1 MLRAVRA
8 ARAHY
13 AGMLIHAGFVCLA
26 LGVTGSSLGTRQQD
40 FTMHAG
46 QTISWAGHQ
55 LRLVGLHQRRLTDKL
70 IGEAELEVCRDGQV
84 LATLRPAQH
93 FHLHGQQWTTEVA
106 IHSSWS
112 GDVYTILH
120 STDAEGSVRLTFVH
134 NPLMRWLWLG
144 GCLMG
149 LGAAIRLWPARQMSL
164 AMAIPISASRQQ
176 PESGR
181 RAVAAASLLLMI
193 FSCEQTAGGLAEGC
207 FQAAAGSAEPA
218 QVARYSE

>member
-1 MLRAVRA
+1 
-8 ARAHY
+8 
-13 AGMLIHAGFVCLA
+13 
-26 LGVTGSSLGTRQQD
+26 
-40 FTMHAG
+40 
-46 QTISWAGHQ
+46 
-55 LRLVGLHQRRLTDKL
+55 VGIHQRRGPDRL

-120 STDAEGSVRLTFVH
+120 NSDAQGSVRLTFVH

-149 LGAAIRLWPARQMSL
+149 LGAAIRLWPARRVPL
-164 AMAIPISASRQQ
+164 AIAIPIPLGRQQ
-176 PESGR
+176 PGSR
-181 RAVAAASLLLMI
+181 RRTVAAASYVADDL
-193 FSCEQTAGGLAEGC
+193 FPRADGGLFDGRVLQSSRGECRASASC
-207 FQAAAGSAEPA
+207 QVQRMTDRDMAICVRDCARNLAASSCCAGSIC
-218 QVARYSE
+218 RLRW